1 MPNLADLIQLSFIN
15 KIATGY
21 PIIDILLCVLI
32 PWLISKLGE
41 WSARSDIGLSKLA
54 QWFCCCSKVIEREIK
69 YVMITNEAG
78 AVFDIHNRYMLR
90 LQDSIL
96 RYINKHNYIKDGG
109 LKDGLV
115 SIDTDNDDV
124 ILQPASNKW
133 ISLKN
138 GISLKIYRYEDK
150 TDNYVFNCNIFT
162 LKSKRDIIDKFIKT
176 CYTEYT
182 ENRYVA
188 TKSCHYMFVP
198 YFGNDYDIIT
208 FNRYKLEDNKTFDL
222 LFHPQVAEVTKLLD
236 DFMNKRGRF
245 AIKGFPYKLGFL
257 LHGKPGTGKTSF
269 IKALRTYTNRHIV
282 NVSLSKIKTNQQLI
296 DLMFSTKLI
305 ARHAE
310 AEFHITFDNVIYILE
325 DIDVLSDIVRARDS
339 KAASN
344 TNDTE
349 DNDDGDNDDNNKG
362 SKGSSKKK
370 NDALDKLNLAGLL
383 NVLDGIL
390 ETPGRIVVMTTN
402 HPEHLD
408 PALIR
413 PGRVNKTIHMGNI
426 DTDSALKMIEYY
438 VGKLDDKQ
446 RQFIMNEFPQDKITP
461 AYLES
466 KCMDFTDIKSVIN
479 WIKTL

>member
-1 MPNLADLIQLSFIN
+1 MAHLADLIQLGFMN

-21 PIIDILLCVLI
+21 PILDILLCMLI
-32 PWLISKLGE
+32 PWLINKVSE
-41 WSARSDIGLSKLA
+41 WSSKGDISISKFT
-54 QWFCCCSKVIEREIK
+54 QWFTCCCARTIEREIRYIK
-69 YVMITNEAG
+69 ITNDAG
-78 AVFDIHNRYMLR
+78 AVYDTSNRYMMQ
-90 LQDSIL
+90 LQDAIL
-96 RYINKHNYIKDGG
+96 RYINKHDYIKDGR
-109 LKDGLV
+109 LKDGLISV
-115 SIDTDNDDV
+115 DIDNNDV
-124 ILQPASNKW
+124 ILQPASYKW
-133 ISLKN
+133 INLKN
-138 GISLKIYRYEDK
+138 GVALKIYRYEDK
-150 TDNYVFNCNIFT
+150 TDNYVFNSIIFA
-162 LKSKRDIIDKFIKT
+162 LKSKHDIVDDFIKI
-176 CYTEYT
+176 CYNEYI

-188 TKSCHYMFVP
+188 NKSCRYMFVP
-198 YFGNDYDIIT
+198 YFKPEGIIT
-208 FNRYKLEDNKTFDL
+208 FDKHKLEDNKTFDL
-222 LFHPQVAEVTKLLD
+222 IFHPQIKEVTKLLD

-269 IKALRTYTNRHIV
+269 IKALRMYTNRHII
-282 NVSLSKIKTNQQLI
+282 NISLSKIETNQQLN
-296 DLMFSTKLI
+296 DLMFNTKLMP
-305 ARHAE
+305 RHDDT
-310 AEFHITFDNVIYILE
+310 EFHITFDNVIYVLE
-325 DIDVLSDIVRARDS
+325 DIDVLSNIVRSRDS

-344 TNDTE
+344 NNDTE
-349 DNDDGDNDDNNKG
+349 DNNDSDNDDSNKG
-362 SKGSSKKK
+362 SKRSSKKK
-370 NDALDKLNLAGLL
+370 NDVLDKLNLAGLL

-413 PGRVNKTIHMGNI
+413 PGRINKTIHMGNI

-446 RQFIMNEFPQDKITP
+446 RQFIMNKFPQDKITP